1 MSERFVRADRNEIL
15 LPMKCHWAEWSATS
29 AKGKFRTMT
38 ATSKSSCCA
47 NNSIRQTWVAC
58 LWIDP
63 ASNHL
68 VMNKKCIKWNSHRRA
83 QRPWPTF
90 GPNLHRFMIISYM
103 QQKNLRRHETGE
115 RISFMNIVKARRDQM
130 PRCSICFVLC
140 LELSFPSLC
149 GLQRTQP
156 PEPNS
161 IMLIF
166 DYKNMNNELRSFA
179 GDIELIFLF
188 RARADQAQIE
198 KGISVVELPS
208 WASICHD
215 IGSGRRFDFTFA
227 T

>member
-1 MSERFVRADRNEIL
+1 MR
-15 LPMKCHWAEWSATS
+15 
-29 AKGKFRTMT
+29 
-38 ATSKSSCCA
+38 SCCRWNA
-47 NNSIRQTWVAC
+47 IELSGVQQAPKGNSEQWQQPARALVVQITQLDKHELHVFELIRRQ
-58 LWIDP
+58 
-63 ASNHL
+63 
-68 VMNKKCIKWNSHRRA
+68 
-83 QRPWPTF
+83 
-90 GPNLHRFMIISYM
+90 IISSWTKSALNGILIAERNVLDPLSDPTYIVSWLSRTCSEE
-103 QQKNLRRHETGE
+103 KNLRRHETGE